1 MNTGSIAS
9 SAAVRWGRTAA
20 AVVLAASA
28 LNWVGWSTGAEW
40 LTRVNAAWPP
50 MLPWTALML
59 AALGTAIL
67 AQSGTPSAARVWVGR
82 CLAVAVGT
90 VAVLI
95 LVEFATGRT
104 FGVDEVWFGDSL
116 PNPQTAW
123 PGRPGRQ
130 VAFSLLLLS
139 IAVATARVTR
149 PRSPAMWLSCLL
161 AGMVMP
167 WIAALA
173 YLFRSVALVRI
184 AESAGMALTTS
195 LSTMLLGVATLTLRP
210 ERNPVAWMRSR
221 LNRGIL
227 LRLAGIFVGFPVL
240 VGLFLRLLIGV
251 VGEDVGETLSTALGT
266 VILGVT
272 TFYLSRREQRLIDAL
287 GADRAVLRATADGM
301 LDPQILLEAVRDSDG
316 RVRDLVCRSANHA
329 TREHLGLAEGDLVGR
344 SALEVMPN
352 IESSGLISHIERCLT
367 DGEPVMLEDFPLR
380 GGTADE
386 SRRFDIRITRAGAD
400 LLTFSWA
407 DVSERF
413 RSAQRLAASEENYRL
428 LVENA
433 DDVVSRIRDDVFI
446 WVTPSAETV
455 LGAVAQHW
463 LGRPVREIIPAE
475 DLPAHTA
482 RWRKLSEGGEV
493 KQRIRIVTPD
503 GDIHWVH
510 LYAKPFYDAAGRRDG
525 LTAAFR
531 LIDDEV
537 AAEQVLEET
546 RHQRI
551 RAEQRYRRS
560 VDNAAIGMGLVTPD
574 GRFYEVN
581 DSLCRFFGYDA
592 ETLKRKTWQELT
604 APEFLETDLKNV
616 EDLREGRADSYRMVK
631 QFIHADGH
639 PIWGDLSV
647 SCVRND
653 DGSVENFIS
662 QITDISAVVAADER
676 NLVLARRLQE
686 QSDRMAAE
694 LQSAAAYVA
703 SILPRGL
710 DGSVEVESRYLSA
723 QELGGDCF
731 DYAWIDDEHLIVY
744 LIDVSGHGLES
755 ALLAVSL
762 HNLLRSG
769 SIDRETLLRP
779 EMALAE
785 LNRRFQMGQHSEH
798 YFTMWFGVYEAPT
811 RTLRYVGAGC
821 PPALAINAG
830 DDGSAVAVT
839 VTELP
844 AESMPVAMFEDA
856 VFSSAVYLVPHGCH
870 ILVYSDGASEI
881 IGAGGQLSQRDFE
894 KLAANLALPDGL
906 TLDGFVDTLRN
917 MTSEGAFEDDCS
929 LIQLTF
935 D

>member
-1 MNTGSIAS
+1 MNTGSTPQTV
-9 SAAVRWGRTAA
+9 AVRWGRIAV
-20 AVVLAASA
+20 AVVLAVST

-40 LTRVNAAWPP
+40 LTRTNPAWPP

-59 AALGTAIL
+59 AALGTAVL
-67 AQSGTPSAARVWVGR
+67 VQSGTPSAARVWAGR

-95 LVEFATGRT
+95 LVECTTGRT
-104 FGVDEVWFGDSL
+104 FGVDEVWFGDAL
-116 PNPQTAW
+116 PNLQTAW
-123 PGRPGRQ
+123 PGRPGGQ
-130 VAFSLLLLS
+130 VTFSLLLLS
-139 IAVATARVTR
+139 IAVATARLTR
-149 PRSPAMWLSCLL
+149 PRSPALWLSCLL
-161 AGMVMP
+161 TAMVMP

-195 LSTMLLGVATLTLRP
+195 LTTMLLGVATLTLRP

-240 VGLFLRLLIGV
+240 VGLFLRVLIGAA
-251 VGEDVGETLSTALGT
+251 GEDVGETLSTALGT

-301 LDPQILLEAVRDSDG
+301 LDPQMLLEAVRDANG

-329 TREHLGLAEGDLVGR
+329 AREYLGLAEGDLVSR
-344 SALEVMPN
+344 SALEVMPS
-352 IESSGLISHIERCLT
+352 IEGSGLISHIDRCLT
-367 DGEPVMLEDFPLR
+367 DGQPVMLEDFPFR
-380 GGTADE
+380 GDTADD
-386 SRRFDIRITRAGAD
+386 SRRFDIRVTRAGAG

-413 RSAQRLAASEENYRL
+413 RSAQRLADSEENYRL

-455 LGAVAQHW
+455 LGAAAQHW
-463 LGRPVREIIPAE
+463 VGRPVREIIPAE

-482 RWRKLSEGGEV
+482 RWRKLGEGGEV

-503 GDIHWVH
+503 GDIHWVR
-510 LYAKPFYDAAGRRDG
+510 LYAKPFYDATGRRDG

-537 AAEQVLEET
+537 AAEQVLAET
-546 RHQRI
+546 RHQRMI
-551 RAEQRYRRS
+551 AEQRYRRS
-560 VDNAAIGMGLVTPD
+560 VDNAAIGMCLVTPD
-574 GRFYEVN
+574 GRFYELN

-604 APEFLETDLKNV
+604 APEFLAADQGNIDDL
-616 EDLREGRADSYRMVK
+616 LEGRADSYRMVK

-647 SCVRND
+647 SCVRNE

-676 NLVLARRLQE
+676 NQVLARRLQE

-710 DGSVEVESRYLSA
+710 DGPVKVVSRYLSA

-731 DYAWIDDEHLIVY
+731 DYAWIDDDHLLVY

-769 SIDRETLLRP
+769 SIGREILLCPQKTLT
-779 EMALAE
+779 E
-785 LNRRFQMGQHSEH
+785 LNSRFQMAQHGEH

-811 RTLRYVGAGC
+811 RTLRYIGAGC
-821 PPALAINAG
+821 PPALAINAVA
-830 DDGSAVAVT
+830 DGEAEAVT

-844 AESMPVAMFEDA
+844 AESMPVGMFEDA
-856 VFSSAVYLVPHGCH
+856 TFSSSVYLVPRGCR

-881 IGAGGQLSQRDFE
+881 LIAGGQLSQRDFE
-894 KLAANLALPDGL
+894 KLAANLALPEGL
-906 TLDGFVDTLRN
+906 TLDGFVDTLRG
-917 MTSEGAFEDDCS
+917 MTPENAFEDDCS